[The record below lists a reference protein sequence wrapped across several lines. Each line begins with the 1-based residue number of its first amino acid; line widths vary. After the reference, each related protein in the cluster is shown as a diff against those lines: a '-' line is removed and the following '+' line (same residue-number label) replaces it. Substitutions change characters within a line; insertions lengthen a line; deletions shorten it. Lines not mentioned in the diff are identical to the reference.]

1 MLTLAVVLIVI
12 GAVVWALLRP
22 DLGKALVGI
31 GAALLL
37 LAVLLGVLDP
47 GGLEVDG

>member
-1 MLTLAVVLIVI
+1 MLALAIVLIVI
-12 GAVVWALLRP
+12 GAAVWALLRP

-37 LAVLLGVLDP
+37 LAVLLGVLD
-47 GGLEVDG
+47 GAAVDGT